1 VRYERELSPLGGER
15 REYVMN
21 YFPRYGEGDEQGTV
35 IGFSSLGNDVT
46 ELKRIDRMKSEF
58 VSTVSHELR
67 TPLTSIRGSLGL
79 VWGGVTG
86 ELPAQAKN
94 LVGIAKSNCERLIR
108 LINDILDSEKIESG
122 KMSFELQA
130 HGAGAPAGAGPGR
143 QRGLCGAARREA
155 GAGHNGSAGAV
166 CVDSDR
172 LIQVV
177 TNLLSNA
184 IKFSMPGKRR
194 AGGAAYGCGTRPGG
208 DHRQRPRHSG

>member
-1 VRYERELSPLGGER
+1 
-15 REYVMN
+15 MN
-21 YFPRYGEGDEQGTV
+21 YFPRYGEGDEQGTI

-94 LVGIAKSNCERLIR
+94 LVGIAKTNCERLIR

-122 KMSFELQA
+122 KMTFELQA
-130 HGAGAPAGAGPGR
+130 HGTGAPAGAGPGR

-155 GAGHNGSAGAV
+155 GDAQCQGAGPGLRRQRPADPGGDQPAVQCHQVLAAG
-166 CVDSDR
+166 R
-172 LIQVV
+172 
-177 TNLLSNA
+177 
-184 IKFSMPGKRR
+184 RR
-194 AGGAAYGCGTRPGG
+194 AGGAAHAGGTRPGG
-208 DHRQRPRHSG
+208 NHRQRPGHSR